1 MRDDDEREAK
11 RAAGGTLPPD
21 ERETSAGPTAR
32 NASFGA
38 TAKAVFWSFFGVR
51 KRSDYES
58 DAANLNP
65 VHVIIAGII
74 GALVFIAIL
83 VTIVRLVVAK

>member
-1 MRDDDEREAK
+1 MDEQ
-11 RAAGGTLPPD
+11 
-21 ERETSAGPTAR
+21 ERPTDR
-32 NASFGA
+32 KASFVA
-38 TAKAVFWSFFGVR
+38 TIKAVFWSFFGVR

-74 GALVFIAIL
+74 GAILFILIL
-83 VTIVRLVVAK
+83 MTIVRVVLAK